1 MYLVKTPK
9 VLKRTYPKYVWDFTS
24 IEKTIYLTFDDG
36 PTPEIT
42 SWVLDELKKYNA
54 KATFFCIGKNV
65 EQHPDLFNHILA
77 QEHAVGNHTYNHL
90 NGWETKSFPY
100 LKDVV
105 KCSKVFQ
112 STLFRPPY
120 GKLTRF
126 QAKAI
131 LSDYTIIMWD
141 VLSADFDKNCSPEKC
156 LKNVLQNAKKGSIV
170 VFHDSLKAEK
180 NLKYTLPKVLE
191 HFTKLGFQF
200 KAITN

>member
-1 MYLVKTPK
+1 MYLAKTPK
-9 VLKRTYPKYVWDFTS
+9 VLKRTYPKYLWDFTS
-24 IEKTIYLTFDDG
+24 IEKSIYLTFDDG

-42 SWVLDELKKYNA
+42 SWVLAELKKFNA

-65 EQHPDLFNHILA
+65 EQHPDLFKQVLA
-77 QEHAVGNHTYNHL
+77 EGHAVGNHTYSHL

-112 STLFRPPY
+112 SNLFRPPY
-120 GKLTRF
+120 GKITRF

-131 LSDYTIIMWD
+131 LSDYIIVMWD
-141 VLSADFDKNCSPEKC
+141 VLSADFDKNSSPEKC
-156 LKNVLQNAKKGSIV
+156 LKNVIENAKKGSII

-180 NLKYTLPKVLE
+180 NLKYALPKVLE
-191 HFTKLGFQF
+191 HFSKQGFQF
-200 KAITN
+200 KAINN

>member
-1 MYLVKTPK
+1 MYLAKTPK
-9 VLKRTYPKYVWDFTS
+9 VLKRTYPKYLWDFTS
-24 IEKTIYLTFDDG
+24 IEKSIYLTFDDG
-36 PTPEIT
+36 PTAEIT
-42 SWVLDELKKYNA
+42 SWVLAELRKYNA

-65 EQHPDLFNHILA
+65 EQHLDLFKEVLA
-77 QEHAVGNHTYNHL
+77 EGHVVGNHTYSHL

-112 STLFRPPY
+112 SKLFRPPY
-120 GKLTRF
+120 GKITRF

-131 LSDYTIIMWD
+131 LSNYTIVMWD

-156 LKNVLQNAKKGSIV
+156 LKNVIENAKKGSII

-180 NLKYTLPKVLE
+180 NLKYALPKVLE
-191 HFTKLGFQF
+191 HFSKQGFQF
-200 KAITN
+200 KTINN

>member
-9 VLKRTYPKYVWDFTS
+9 VLKRTYPKYLWDFTS

-36 PTPEIT
+36 PTPEVT
-42 SWVLDELKKYNA
+42 SWVLDELKRYDA

-65 EQHPDLFNHILA
+65 EQHPDLFNKILA
-77 QEHAVGNHTYNHL
+77 QGHTIGNHTYSHL

-112 STLFRPPY
+112 SNLFRPPY

-131 LSDYTIIMWD
+131 LSDYTIVMWD

-156 LKNVLQNAKKGSIV
+156 LKNVIENAKKGSIV
-170 VFHDSLKAEK
+170 VFHDSLKAEQ
-180 NLKYTLPKVLE
+180 NLKYALPKVLE
-191 HFTKLGFQF
+191 HFTKQGFQF
-200 KAITN
+200 KAINN

>member
-1 MYLVKTPK
+1 MYLAKTPK
-9 VLKRTYPKYVWDFTS
+9 VLKRTYPKYLWDFPS
-24 IEKTIYLTFDDG
+24 IEKSIYLTFDDG

-42 SWVLDELKKYNA
+42 SWVLAELRKFNA

-65 EQHPDLFNHILA
+65 EQHPDLFKEVLA
-77 QEHAVGNHTYNHL
+77 EGHAVGNHTYSHL
-90 NGWETKSFPY
+90 NGWETKSFAY

-112 STLFRPPY
+112 SNLFRPPY
-120 GKLTRF
+120 GKITRF

-131 LSDYTIIMWD
+131 LSNYTIVMWD

-156 LKNVLQNAKKGSIV
+156 LKNVIENAKKGSII

-180 NLKYTLPKVLE
+180 KLKYALPKVLE
-191 HFTKLGFQF
+191 HFSKQGFQF
-200 KAITN
+200 KAINN

>member
-9 VLKRTYPKYVWDFTS
+9 VLKRTYPKYLWDFTS

-42 SWVLDELKKYNA
+42 TWVLEELKKHHA
-54 KATFFCIGKNV
+54 KATFFCIGKNA
-65 EQHPDLFNHILA
+65 ENQHDIFK
-77 QEHAVGNHTYNHL
+77 QMVSDGHAIGNHTYSHL

-100 LKDVV
+100 LKDVI

-112 STLFRPPY
+112 SNLFRPPY

-131 LSDYTIIMWD
+131 LSNYTIVMWD

-156 LKNVLQNAKKGSIV
+156 LKNVIENTKMGSIV
-170 VFHDSLKAEK
+170 VFHDSIKAEK
-180 NLKYTLPKVLE
+180 KLKYTLPKVLE
-191 HFTKLGFQF
+191 HFAKQGFQF
-200 KAITN
+200 KAINN